1 MNLTPYHA
9 KYFAYE
15 LTQRIASKV
24 ATEGFDDAD
33 NLDKI
38 TASLS
43 DAQVDLNPH
52 QVDAA
57 LFALR
62 SPLSQGVILADEVGL
77 GKTIEAGIVISQR
90 WAERKRQI
98 LIIAPANLRKQWS
111 QELFDKFFLP
121 SFILEKKSFD
131 EAYKKKD
138 NPFYQTDN
146 IVICSYQFARAKE
159 GPLSRVN
166 WDLVVID
173 EAHRLR
179 NVYRK
184 DNKIGNALKAA
195 LFEKPKILLTAT
207 PLQNSLLELYGLVS
221 LVDDYIFGDLRSFKQ
236 QYARITNDTQF
247 AELKRRIAP
256 VCKRTLRAQVR
267 EYVPYTNRI
276 CLTREFSPN
285 DDEHELYVNVSEYLR
300 KENLYALPKS
310 QRSLMTLILRKLLA
324 SSSFAIAD
332 TFKGLC
338 EKLETILLRHE
349 SVENTVTPSRDEAE
363 GIKGEGAE
371 IWEQDFETAN
381 DLKEEW
387 NDDPD
392 FEDETTKEGKFFS
405 PKEIAEIK
413 EELAELKAFHFL
425 AKNIQRNSKGDN
437 LIEALKAGFEKL
449 RELGAAEKAV
459 IFTESVRTQQYIRE
473 ILGKS
478 GHAGKIVLFNG
489 SNNDADSTR
498 IYQAWLAK
506 HKGTERISG
515 SRAAD
520 IRAALTEHFRDEATI
535 LIATEAAAE
544 GINLQFCSL
553 VVNYDLPWNPQ
564 RIEQRIGRCH
574 RYGQRFDVVVIN
586 FLNNRNA
593 ADIRVY
599 ELLNEKF
606 KLFDGVFGASDDVL
620 GTIESGVDFEKRI
633 IQIYQ
638 NYRSEAEIQA
648 AFDQLKQE
656 LEQSITERL
665 DYTQQQLMENFDEE
679 VLEKIKIATET
690 RLDAFEKKFWDFS
703 RFALAPYVDGF
714 DERNCSFYLKK
725 APIPALAVGN
735 FRFLS
740 HRLPF
745 DRLPKD
751 AQMYRIGHPLARYF
765 VDYYKKAELPCAKI
779 IFNYTDSPNKITI
792 LEKLVGTE
800 GWLRLDKLTVASLEE
815 EDFLLFAAMDDEGTM
830 LDHDESRRLFS
841 LLNSLDAEPLP
852 FPESLNTA
860 FETHISTQSLNI
872 LEERNKRDGE
882 LFTLEI
888 DKLDRWSD
896 DQRLA
901 LHTELRE
908 IEQEI
913 RLRRNLAR
921 QIAVL
926 AEKVKEQRAIADLE
940 KRLADKRL
948 KLHAEEDNI
957 EKRKNEFL
965 DTIEKKLDSQIEQ
978 NTLFTIRWKII

>member
-1 MNLTPYHA
+1 MNLTSYHA
-9 KYFAYE
+9 KYFAHE

-24 ATEGFDDAD
+24 ATEGFNDAD

-90 WAERKRQI
+90 WAERKRHI

-111 QELFDKFFLP
+111 QELIDKFFLP
-121 SFILEKKSFD
+121 SIILEKKSF
-131 EAYKKKD
+131 EAAYKKQD
-138 NPFYQTDN
+138 NPFNQSLN

-159 GPLSRVN
+159 GALSRIN

-184 DNKIGNALKAA
+184 DNKIGNALKVA
-195 LFEKPKILLTAT
+195 LLGKPKILLTAT

-236 QYARITNDTQF
+236 QYARITNDAQF
-247 AELKRRIAP
+247 SELKLRIAP

-267 EYVPYTNRI
+267 EYIRYTNRI
-276 CLTREFSPN
+276 CLTHDFSPN
-285 DDEHELYVNVSEYLR
+285 DDEHELYMNVSEYLR
-300 KENLYALPKS
+300 KENLYALPRS
-310 QRSLMTLILRKLLA
+310 QRQLMTLILRKLLA

-338 EKLETILLRHE
+338 EKLEKILSRHQE
-349 SVENTVTPSRDEAE
+349 DEQE
-363 GIKGEGAE
+363 IE
-371 IWEQDFETAN
+371 IWEQDFETTE
-381 DLKEEW
+381 DIKEEW

-392 FEDETTKEGKFFS
+392 FEGETTKEEKFYT
-405 PKEIAEIK
+405 PQELDEIK
-413 EELAELKAFHFL
+413 SELEELKNFHLL
-425 AKNIQRNSKGDN
+425 AKSIQRNSKGDN
-437 LIEALKAGFEKL
+437 LIEALKTGFEKL
-449 RELGAAEKAV
+449 QELGAAQKAV

-473 ILGKS
+473 ILEKS

-489 SNNDADSTR
+489 SNNDSDSTR
-498 IYQAWLAK
+498 IYQAWLDK

-586 FLNNRNA
+586 FLNKRNA

-638 NYRSEAEIQA
+638 NYRSETEIQT
-648 AFDQLKQE
+648 AFDLLKQE

-665 DYTQQQLMENFDEE
+665 DYTHQQLMENFDEE
-679 VLEKIKIATET
+679 VLEKIKVATET
-690 RLDAFEKKFWDFS
+690 RLDAFEQKFWDFS
-703 RFALAPYVDGF
+703 HFALSNYAIDF
-714 DERNCSFYLKK
+714 DDVNFSFHLKTS
-725 APIPALAVGN
+725 PTPSVSEGN

-751 AQMYRIGHPLARYF
+751 AQVYRIGHPLARHF
-765 VDYYKKAELPCAKI
+765 VNYYKNLDLPCAKVVLD
-779 IFNYTDSPNKITI
+779 FTNSLNKISI
-792 LEKLVGTE
+792 LEKYVGTE
-800 GWLRLDKLTVASLEE
+800 GWLRLDKLTVDTLEV
-815 EDFLLFAAMDDEGTM
+815 EDFLLFAGMDDEGLM
-830 LDHDESRRLFS
+830 LDHAECHRLFS
-841 LLNSLDAEPLP
+841 LIGSVEADVNPPEADIKSVFDNHILDKRQA
-852 FPESLNTA
+852 
-860 FETHISTQSLNI
+860 I
-872 LEERNKRDGE
+872 LQKRNEKDGD
-882 LFTLEI
+882 LFNLEI
-888 DKLDRWSD
+888 EKLDRWAD

-901 LHTELRE
+901 LHTELRD

-948 KLHAEEDNI
+948 KLHVEEDNI

-965 DTIEKKLDSQIEQ
+965 DSIEKKLDTRIEQ
-978 NTLFTIRWKII
+978 NTLFIMRWKII

>member
-1 MNLTPYHA
+1 MLWTNYHA
-9 KYFAYE
+9 QYFAHE
-15 LTQRIASKV
+15 LTQRFASKI
-24 ATEGFDDAD
+24 ATEGFNDAD

-90 WAERKRQI
+90 WAERKRRI

-111 QELFDKFFLP
+111 QELTDKFFLP
-121 SFILEKKSFD
+121 SIILEKKSFD
-131 EAYKKKD
+131 EAYKKHD
-138 NPFYQTDN
+138 NPFIQSEN

-159 GPLSRVN
+159 GAVSRAN

-195 LFEKPKILLTAT
+195 LFETPKILLTAT

-221 LVDDYIFGDLRSFKQ
+221 LVDDYIFGDLRSFKE
-236 QYARITNDTQF
+236 QYGRITSETQF
-247 AELKRRIAP
+247 SELKQRIAP

-267 EYVPYTNRI
+267 EYIRYTNRI

-285 DDEHELYVNVSEYLR
+285 DDEHELYVRVSDYLR
-300 KENLYALPKS
+300 KDTLYALPRS
-310 QRSLMTLILRKLLA
+310 QRQLMTLILRKLLA
-324 SSSFAIAD
+324 SSSFAIAV

-338 EKLETILLRHE
+338 EKLENILQRHE
-349 SVENTVTPSRDEAE
+349 RIENTDDIETLLH
-363 GIKGEGAE
+363 
-371 IWEQDFETAN
+371 DFETTQEV
-381 DLKEEW
+381 KEEW

-392 FEDETTKEGKFFS
+392 FEGEVEKEEKYYS
-405 PKEIAEIK
+405 PKELEDIRA
-413 EELAELKAFHFL
+413 ELAELTEFYDL
-425 AKNIQRNSKGDN
+425 ATSIQSNSKGDN
-437 LIEALKAGFEKL
+437 LVEALKAGFDKL
-449 RELGAAEKAV
+449 QELGAPQKAV
-459 IFTESVRTQQYIRE
+459 IFTESVRTQQYVRD
-473 ILGKS
+473 ILEKS
-478 GHAGKIVLFNG
+478 GHAGQIVLFNG
-489 SNNDADSTR
+489 SNNDKDSTR
-498 IYQAWLAK
+498 IYNAWLEK
-506 HKGTERISG
+506 QKGTERVSG

-520 IRAALTEHFRDEATI
+520 IRAALTEYFRDQATI

-553 VVNYDLPWNPQ
+553 VVNYDMPWNPQ

-586 FLNNRNA
+586 FLNNKNA
-593 ADIRVY
+593 ADKRVY

-638 NYRSEAEIQA
+638 NYRSEAEIKA

-656 LEQSITERL
+656 LEESINERM
-665 DYTQQQLMENFDEE
+665 DYTHQQLMENFDEE
-679 VLEKIKIATET
+679 VLEKIKVATET
-690 RLDAFEKKFWDFS
+690 RLDAFEKKFWEFS
-703 RFALAPYVDGF
+703 RFALQLYADNF
-714 DERNCSFYLKK
+714 DDVNGSFRLVTS
-725 APIPALAVGN
+725 PTPSVSEGI

-751 AQMYRIGHPLARYF
+751 AQVYRIGHPLAKYF
-765 VDYYKKAELPCAKI
+765 IEHFKNAQLPYAKLV
-779 IFNYTDSPNKITI
+779 FNYSATPHKISI
-792 LEKLVGTE
+792 LEKRVGTE
-800 GWLRLDKLTVASLEE
+800 GWLQLDRLTVESLEV
-815 EDFLLFAAMDDEGTM
+815 EDFLLFSGIDDEGTVM
-830 LDHDESRRLFS
+830 NYDECHRLFS
-841 LLNSLDAEPLP
+841 LMASVDAETD
-852 FPESLNTA
+852 TA
-860 FETHISTQSLNI
+860 LSAGSTITSVFQNHIVEQKKQI
-872 LEERNKRDGE
+872 LQKRNERDSN
-882 LFTLEI
+882 LFTLEM
-888 DKLDRWSD
+888 DKLDRWAD

-926 AEKVKEQRAIADLE
+926 AEKVKEQRSITDLE

-948 KLHAEEDNI
+948 KLHLEEDNI

-965 DTIEKKLDSQIEQ
+965 DSIEKKLDTRIEQ
-978 NTLFTIRWKII
+978 NTLFMIRWGII